1 MSYIE
6 SGAPTSTRR
15 ARRRRALI
23 TMGVVAL
30 LLFFAFWYAYSYYR
44 ASGKP
49 TAIPTATCTRTIAP
63 TPATVTVN
71 VYNATDRNGLA
82 AKTAAEVRKR
92 GFKVATVANDPLQRT
107 VAGTAEVR
115 YGPSGAAGGKL
126 VLALV
131 RGAKVHPDG
140 RIDASVDLVLGNKF
154 TALAAVSKARPAPKP
169 TPKPSATTTKPT
181 TTPTRKPNATPTTAR
196 TTAGC

>member
-1 MSYIE
+1 MSYVE

-30 LLFFAFWYAYSYYR
+30 LLFFAFWYAYSYYS

-49 TAIPTATCTRTIAP
+49 TAIPTATCTRTTAP

-82 AKTAAEVRKR
+82 AKTAAEVRRR

-131 RGAKVHPDG
+131 RGAKAHPDG
-140 RIDASVDLVLGNKF
+140 RTDASVDLVLGNKF
-154 TALAAVSKARPAPKP
+154 TALAVVPKAKPAPKP
-169 TPKPSATTTKPT
+169 IPKPSTTTTKPAA
-181 TTPTRKPNATPTTAR
+181 TPTRKPTATPTTPR